1 VLKVKLSPRE
11 ILEEHEELAVQA
23 EKVLRQNDMGD
34 WTRTASGLYPHQW
47 SWASAFIAIGPA
59 HLDVRRAACEHRTL
73 FTHQWRTGKVPHIV
87 FNPKAPPHSYYPGAE
102 HWACAAVSPDAPP
115 APPYT
120 IRFTA
125 EGEAAVEAGPETVL
139 ACDAGA
145 RHAVEAL
152 SDAVCLIS
160 VATGG

>member
-1 VLKVKLSPRE
+1 MVTQVERRVRTHSWGKIS
-11 ILEEHEELAVQA
+11 EEHEDLVAQA
-23 EKVLRQNDMGD
+23 GRILRRNDMGG
-34 WTRTASGLYPHQW
+34 WTRAAPSLYPHQW
-47 SWASAFIAIGPA
+47 SWDSAFIAVGLA
-59 HLDVRRAACEHRTL
+59 HLDTRRAAQELRTL
-73 FTHQWRTGKVPHIV
+73 FAHQWKTGKVPHIV

-102 HWACAAVSPDAPP
+102 HWACAAVSPEALP

-125 EGEAAVEAGPETVL
+125 EDEAAVEAGPETVL

-152 SDAVCLIS
+152 SDAVCL
-160 VATGG
+160 

>member
-1 VLKVKLSPRE
+1 
-11 ILEEHEELAVQA
+11 
-23 EKVLRQNDMGD
+23 MGD
-34 WTRTASGLYPHQW
+34 WTRAASGLYPHQW
-47 SWASAFIAIGPA
+47 SWDSAFIAIGLA
-59 HLDVRRAACEHRTL
+59 HLDVRRAACELRTL
-73 FTHQWRTGKVPHIV
+73 FTHQWRTGKVAHIV

-102 HWACAAVSPDAPP
+102 HWACAAVSPDALP

-125 EGEAAVEAGPETVL
+125 EDEAAVEAGPETVL

>member
-1 VLKVKLSPRE
+1 MLKVNLSPRE

-34 WTRTASGLYPHQW
+34 WTRAASGLYPHQW
-47 SWASAFIAIGPA
+47 SWDSAFIAIGLA
-59 HLDVRRAACEHRTL
+59 HLDVRRAACELRTL
-73 FTHQWRTGKVPHIV
+73 FTHQWRTGKVAHIV

-102 HWACAAVSPDAPP
+102 HWACAAVSPEALP

-125 EGEAAVEAGPETVL
+125 EDEAAVEAGPETVL